1 MAIETGF
8 NETAA
13 QAAINEIISG
23 GADVRLMTTELG
35 YGDVATNLDSK
46 EVAATDY
53 SPVSVPEADWGL
65 TFDAA
70 NGTVTLTNTAQVDFG
85 TAQNDYGVV
94 LDVAIHAPG
103 TDKFIRADE
112 VNEPDITAGEDIRFP
127 AGEITYTLGD

>member
-23 GADVRLMTTELG
+23 GADVRLMTTELD

-53 SPVSVPEADWGL
+53 SPASVPEADWGL

-112 VNEPDITAGEDIRFP
+112 VNDPDITAGEDIRFP